1 LSILIFL
8 LPSDSSDKITL
19 GVTIL
24 LAFYVNSVAV
34 ADFIPEASSE
44 MPVIGL
50 YYTFNIIFVA
60 LSLTASI
67 LILNINDNSQK
78 KIQVPNWLKCVLF
91 LKSKNNKFYKL
102 KVNNNV
108 MKKNSNTCKNQND
121 LETTSSSIACKKS
134 ACSCLNKLDKHL
146 IAIYRLL
153 KTNLKKVEIEK
164 ITNENNQECVND
176 WLQIARRLE
185 CLFFF
190 VSFVTIIITPVYLF
204 GQYFT
209 RDFTKKTLTQN
220 CGCQF

>member
-1 LSILIFL
+1 
-8 LPSDSSDKITL
+8 L

-78 KIQVPNWLKCVLF
+78 KIQVPSWLKCVLF
-91 LKSKNNKFYKL
+91 LKSKNNNKLYKL
-102 KVNNNV
+102 KVNSNNV
-108 MKKNSNTCKNQND
+108 MKKNSNICNKNQTTD
-121 LETTSSSIACKKS
+121 LETTSSITCKKS

-153 KTNLKKVEIEK
+153 KTSLKKVEIEN
-164 ITNENNQECVND
+164 ITNENNQECAND

-185 CLFFF
+185 CLFFI
-190 VSFVTIIITPVYLF
+190 VSFITIIITPVYLF